1 MKKFIMSL
9 FDKQGL
15 IDTTTIHA
23 ESRLEAHGTA
33 KAIISHQGLYRIKGV
48 RYNLRILKVDD

>member
-1 MKKFIMSL
+1 MKEFKMSL

-15 IDTTTIHA
+15 IDSTTIYA

-33 KAIISHQGLYRIKGV
+33 KAIIQAQGLYWMKGI
-48 RYNLRILKVDD
+48 RYNLRISNGK